1 MQIILDERFQKSI
14 KNNLSEIPKEANR
27 DFLKVKK
34 LFPLDRIY
42 ILGGFVRDSILRV
55 LYNYNFPINDLDLLI
70 DDTRFDN
77 LIRIFHKE
85 NISRFGGLKF
95 KYPGFSMDVFSMNNV
110 FFLKDNPKLDKTLE
124 NVLRGCDLSTS
135 ALGYNLDTRI
145 IYSVGAMEDIHERR
159 INVINHPYMESAP
172 TISRLILHSDKMGFK
187 IEESGID
194 YVRKNYL
201 PELDKEIMNFL
212 KYKEVEHLF
221 PLIKKNIESVLF

>member
-14 KNNLSEIPKEANR
+14 ENNLNNVPKEANMN
-27 DFLKVKK
+27 FMNVKK
-34 LFPLDRIY
+34 LFPLDRMY
-42 ILGGFVRDSILRV
+42 VLGGFVRDSILRV

-70 DDTRFDN
+70 DDARFDDV
-77 LIRIFHKE
+77 IRIFHKE

-110 FFLKDNPKLDKTLE
+110 FFLKDKPELDKNLE

-135 ALGYNLDTRI
+135 ALGYNLDTRV

-159 INVINHPYMESAP
+159 INVINHSYMEAAP

-194 YVRKNYL
+194 YIRRNYSTQ
-201 PELDKEIMNFL
+201 LDKKIIDFL
-212 KYKEVEHLF
+212 NYKEVGHLF
-221 PLIKKNIESVLF
+221 SLIKKNIELILF